1 MTSNHILAF
10 LSFVAIGLLLT
21 ALGLSMAGMRLP
33 TLIGHTMSWP
43 SLSVP
48 SLSRPSLSL
57 PGLALS
63 SGPGLPADVPVT
75 LHLIVG
81 FAAGW
86 TLRWFYS
93 LPWGALPRAIADC
106 LLSWRRGATMLSLAV
121 GCMAVLLLY

>member
-1 MTSNHILAF
+1 MTSNQILAF

-21 ALGLSMAGMRLP
+21 ALGLSMAGMTLP
-33 TLIGHTMSWP
+33 NLAGPAISWP
-43 SLSVP
+43 SLPVP
-48 SLSRPSLSL
+48 RLSL
-57 PGLALS
+57 PVLS
-63 SGPGLPADVPVT
+63 LPSGSGLPTDVPVT

-106 LLSWRRGATMLSLAV
+106 LLSWRRSATMLSLAI